1 MLPGE
6 RGLGGGEFKLHSRRG
21 NIIQVPKV
29 LHYSSDDNLA
39 WY

>member
-6 RGLGGGEFKLHSRRG
+6 RGLGGGESLLHTKKT